1 MCGRYSLTK
10 TLDDLSAF
18 FELYELY
25 QRPNLAPRWNIA
37 PTQTSPVVRGAVDGR
52 REIAMLRWGFAG
64 PNNAPL
70 INARGETA
78 ITKPTFREAFAAS
91 RCLVPA
97 DSFYEWQAIE
107 GQKAKPP
114 QKQPWRIG
122 MRDGGLFAFA
132 GLWQAEPTFGN
143 AECFTILTTAANE
156 YLAPLHERMPVIL
169 PREAFARWLDPA
181 TPAAALQALLRPYPD
196 APMARYRTTPAVNSI
211 RNDDAG
217 CFAPLNPALKV
228 A

>member
-37 PTQTSPVVRGAVDGR
+37 PTQASAVVRRNAEGR
-52 REIAMLRWGFAG
+52 REIALLRWGFAG

-70 INARGETA
+70 INARSETA
-78 ITKPTFREAFAAS
+78 TTKPTFREAFAGR

-97 DSFYEWQAIE
+97 DSFYEWQAVE
-107 GQKAKPP
+107 GQKV
-114 QKQPWRIG
+114 KQPWRIG
-122 MRDGGLFAFA
+122 MRDGSLFAFA
-132 GLWQAEPTFGN
+132 GLWQAEPAYGD
-143 AECFTILTTAANE
+143 AACFTILTTAAND

-169 PREAFARWLDPA
+169 PREAFARWLDPQA
-181 TPAAALQALLRPYPD
+181 PVAALQALLRPYPD
-196 APMARYRTTPAVNSI
+196 APMARYRVTPAVNSVKT
-211 RNDDAG
+211 DDAG